1 MNDATAIALFS
12 VGMASTISVLLIAF
26 RRTYNLEKE
35 RTLIKRMRHR
45 LNQILLNQRT

>member
-26 RRTYNLEKE
+26 RRTFNLEKDS
-35 RTLIKRMRHR
+35 TLMKKMRRRINRM
-45 LNQILLNQRT
+45 LLIQNS